1 MVSFVNERLLAFEI
15 SCRMKT
21 ARKLIWPV
29 IGLAAILF
37 SLYGLYH
44 ELRGLSLDDVL
55 ASLANVSVKQWI
67 LAGCATLMAYAALAA
82 YDHLAL
88 EHLGR
93 RISIW
98 FITICSFTAYAL
110 SHTVGASVFS
120 GAIVRY
126 RAYGSQGLSAGETGI
141 LVAFCSFT
149 FALGTLLLSAI
160 VLLLEPDIM
169 ARFASFLPVEASIS
183 TAVLILLLIGLYLLG
198 SLAGFR
204 PIHTKWF
211 RLEYPKPKL
220 ALKQLCIA
228 PLELIGAGAIIY
240 FALPAHGNPGF
251 LIVLGIFLASFSAAL
266 LSHAPGGLG
275 VLELVFIAALPE
287 MDPAAVLAALAI
299 FRLFYLII
307 PFIMALGVVV
317 FFERAQ
323 YVAERKRE
331 SVSGEG

>member
-1 MVSFVNERLLAFEI
+1 MR
-15 SCRMKT
+15 T
-21 ARKLIWPV
+21 ARKFVWPV

-44 ELRGLSLDDVL
+44 ELQGLSIRDVL
-55 ASLANVSVKQWI
+55 VSLEAVSSGQWV
-67 LAGCATLMAYAALAA
+67 LAACATLLAYAALAA

-93 RISIW
+93 HISLT
-98 FITICSFTAYAL
+98 FITVCSFTAYAL

-120 GAIVRY
+120 GAVVRY
-126 RAYGSQGLSAGETGI
+126 RAYGAKGLSAGETGI

-160 VLLLEPDIM
+160 VLLLEPDITT
-169 ARFASFLPVEASIS
+169 RFASFLPVEASIS
-183 TAVLILLLIGLYLLG
+183 TALIILALIGLYLVG
-198 SLAGFR
+198 SLIGFH
-204 PIHTKWF
+204 PVKTSWF
-211 RLEYPKPKL
+211 RLEYPKPTL
-220 ALKQLCIA
+220 ALKQLFIA

-240 FALPAHGNPGF
+240 FALPIEGNPGF
-251 LIVLGIFLASFSAAL
+251 LIVLGVFLASFSAAL

-307 PFIMALGVVV
+307 PFIMALGVVIV
-317 FFERAQ
+317 FERSQ
-323 YVAERKRE
+323 YVAERQRE
-331 SVSGEG
+331 RTVPAENAER

>member
-1 MVSFVNERLLAFEI
+1 
-15 SCRMKT
+15 MKIV
-21 ARKLIWPV
+21 RKFIWPI
-29 IGLAAILF
+29 IGLATICF

-44 ELRGLSLDDVL
+44 ELRGLSLGDVL
-55 ASLANVSVKQWI
+55 ASLAGVSIKQWV
-67 LAGCATLMAYAALAA
+67 LSGCATLLAYAALAA

-93 RISIW
+93 RISLW

-120 GAIVRY
+120 GAVVRY

-160 VLLLEPDIM
+160 VLLLEPDIT

-183 TAVLILLLIGLYLLG
+183 LAVLILLLIGLYLLG
-198 SLAGFR
+198 SLVGFR
-204 PIHTKWF
+204 PIHTNWF
-211 RLEYPKPKL
+211 RLEYPKPRL
-220 ALKQLCIA
+220 ALKQLVIA
-228 PLELIGAGAIIY
+228 PLELIGSGAIIY
-240 FALPAHGNPGF
+240 FALPAAGNPGF
-251 LIVLGIFLASFSAAL
+251 LIVLGVFLASFSAAL

-299 FRLFYLII
+299 FRLFYLVI
-307 PFIMALGVVV
+307 PFLLALGVVV

-323 YVAERKRE
+323 YVAERKKE
-331 SVSGEG
+331 NSTGEG